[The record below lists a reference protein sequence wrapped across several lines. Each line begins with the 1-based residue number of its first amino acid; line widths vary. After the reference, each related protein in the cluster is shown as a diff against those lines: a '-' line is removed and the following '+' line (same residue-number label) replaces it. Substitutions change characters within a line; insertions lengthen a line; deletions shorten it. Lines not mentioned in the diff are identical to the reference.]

1 MILDLTNK
9 IYMQIE
15 QFDTGL
21 KGQENVEKLV
31 ITPNENYKFKKLIC
45 LSTSKIF
52 YINILHKKITMS
64 FAEIKKF
71 LQKMQTDESLKN
83 KVISSATADDVA
95 LIAQEL
101 GFSFSGDDLLRFNG
115 QKVDKVTVRKVQHPG
130 EYH

>member
-1 MILDLTNK
+1 
-9 IYMQIE
+9 
-15 QFDTGL
+15 
-21 KGQENVEKLV
+21 
-31 ITPNENYKFKKLIC
+31 
-45 LSTSKIF
+45 
-52 YINILHKKITMS
+52 MS

-71 LQKMQTDESLKN
+71 LQKMQKDETLKN

-115 QKVDKVTVRKVQHPG
+115 QTVDKVTVRKVQHPG